1 MHNDTPPTQ
10 PAPPAAPAPD
20 AGFFGWLRGLGI
32 VREPGWLGGVAA
44 GLAARIG
51 IDPIIVRGIIVVL
64 GVLGAPVLFLYA
76 VAWLLLP
83 DTTGRIHLQE
93 VLRGTF
99 DRAIAGIA
107 LMVILS
113 ALPFG
118 GGWPWWGFG
127 DGPWSFGGWISTM
140 VWTVILVGAGIWL
153 IVWLATRPSTRAT
166 TPGAAGAPGTPAAP
180 GNSAADH
187 TATDATAF
195 AAASAPTTT
204 SAPTGATPAPA
215 SGGTEPA
222 APPAPPSTADD
233 AELASWREQQAQ
245 WRREHDAWRAQQAAD
260 TRAVQQQKLAEDRRR
275 RQEEAAERNRV
286 YREKEERTRPS
297 SAFTLIAF
305 GVALLAAG
313 GTVLALLE
321 ADLSTTSRIM
331 AALSVALGVF
341 ALAIIVN
348 GIRGRRSGGSSAAA
362 IVIVVSLLL
371 TGAGGWLRGPLVS
384 DRTISWSPVSDDRSM
399 SRTVVSG
406 DVDLDLSDYFA
417 EGTAQ
422 RGAIELFVVSGDVD
436 ITMPANADSR
446 VEVDVTSGIIR
457 VDDEREGSGAFAGAV
472 VDYESRTG
480 GDNRRLLVDVYV
492 VAGDITVT
500 QAD

>member
-1 MHNDTPPTQ
+1 MQNDTPPTQ

-204 SAPTGATPAPA
+204 SAPTGATPVPRQRRHRTGSA
-215 SGGTEPA
+215 SGTAIDGRRRGTRLVARA
-222 APPAPPSTADD
+222 AGPVAPRARRMASTAG
-233 AELASWREQQAQ
+233 
-245 WRREHDAWRAQQAAD
+245 RRHPRGA
-260 TRAVQQQKLAEDRRR
+260 
-275 RQEEAAERNRV
+275 AAEAR
-286 YREKEERTRPS
+286 
-297 SAFTLIAF
+297 
-305 GVALLAAG
+305 
-313 GTVLALLE
+313 
-321 ADLSTTSRIM
+321 
-331 AALSVALGVF
+331 
-341 ALAIIVN
+341 
-348 GIRGRRSGGSSAAA
+348 GGSSPP
-362 IVIVVSLLL
+362 
-371 TGAGGWLRGPLVS
+371 AGGGGGAQTASIARRRSAPV
-384 DRTISWSPVSDDRSM
+384 RARPSP
-399 SRTVVSG
+399 
-406 DVDLDLSDYFA
+406 
-417 EGTAQ
+417 
-422 RGAIELFVVSGDVD
+422 
-436 ITMPANADSR
+436 
-446 VEVDVTSGIIR
+446 
-457 VDDEREGSGAFAGAV
+457 
-472 VDYESRTG
+472 
-480 GDNRRLLVDVYV
+480 
-492 VAGDITVT
+492 
-500 QAD
+500 